1 MVRVNTIVRHLP
13 SVETLGCVDVV
24 CTDKTGTLTENKMSV
39 AECYAD
45 MKLQDASQGM
55 STCSSATCEHFLQ
68 ALVLCNDASISG
80 NERIGDPTELALL
93 DFAAKNSADKA
104 VIERKYPRTDE
115 IPFDSVRKMMTTFH
129 APGISYTKGSP
140 AEVLKCCNITPSE
153 LKRLEPALS
162 SMTEKGLRVLA
173 VAMKDNISHAS
184 ENNMTFL
191 GFVGMIDPPRPEA
204 LPAVREFARAGV
216 RTVMITGDR
225 PDTAFAIARQL
236 NIASRL
242 DECIS
247 GEELASLSDR
257 ELSKKLRSISVFAHV
272 SPEHK
277 MRIVDAYKAAGS
289 IVAMTGDGVN
299 DAPSLK
305 AADVG
310 IAMGISG
317 CDVAKNA
324 ADIVLTDD
332 NFATIAKAIEMGR
345 CIYENIRKSVIFL
358 LSSNL
363 GEILT
368 MLFAVLFALPTPLK
382 SSHILWVNLI
392 TDSLPALALGID
404 EEDGSRYM
412 NRKPRRRDESLFAG
426 GGAACSVFYGVLIAT
441 ISIIAFLHLPL
452 TYIVESGMR
461 INISNISYYLSNAA
475 SLARAQ
481 TYSFTVL
488 GLAQLFHAVGM
499 RDVETSVFRM
509 DHRSNKLM
517 IAALISGIC
526 MQLAVTEIP
535 RLSELFGTKLLSAG
549 EWVGLII
556 LSAAPLFAHEILI
569 ASSRNP

>member
-1 MVRVNTIVRHLP
+1 
-13 SVETLGCVDVV
+13 
-24 CTDKTGTLTENKMSV
+24 
-39 AECYAD
+39 
-45 MKLQDASQGM
+45 
-55 STCSSATCEHFLQ
+55 
-68 ALVLCNDASISG
+68 VLCNDASISG

-93 DFAAKNSADKA
+93 DFAAKNGVDKA
-104 VIERKYPRTDE
+104 ALERKYPRTDE

-129 APGISYTKGSP
+129 APGICYAKGSP
-140 AEVLKCCNITPSE
+140 EEVLKCCTITHSE
-153 LKRLEPALS
+153 LKNLEPALS

-173 VAMKDNISHAS
+173 VAMKDNISYAS

-204 LPAVREFARAGV
+204 QPAVREFARAGV

-236 NIASRL
+236 NIASRM

-247 GEELASLSDR
+247 GEELSSLSEC

-277 MRIVDAYKAAGS
+277 MRIVDAYKAVGS

-404 EEDGSRYM
+404 EEDGIQYM

-426 GGAACSVFYGVLIAT
+426 GGAACSVFYGILIAT
-441 ISIIAFLHLPL
+441 ISIIAFLHIPL
-452 TYIVESGMR
+452 TYIVQSGMS
-461 INISNISYYLSNAA
+461 INISNINYYLSDAYTL
-475 SLARAQ
+475 SRAQ

-549 EWVGLII
+549 EWIGLIL

-569 ASSRNP
+569 ASAHNP